1 MGLNLELDRKLEV
14 TWHSVILGIL
24 RECLQDL
31 RMIFHKS
38 TTLGGNSHSALHTVN
53 VWFANWLLA
62 DVCSYHTG
70 STWCLLDLS
79 PSMVIWMIAVSL
91 GTEEWGLWALPTW
104 NLTICSWYL
113 GKNYGCDN
121 NGDMIGPTLAFNVK
135 KSFISYPRSASVSYL
150 VPYPQKHLLEQI
162 GNIRWKG
169 KWYRS
174 QTQVTSGLIRSSAA

>member
-38 TTLGGNSHSALHTVN
+38 TTLGGNSQCPAHSKCLICQLAPSWCVFISHRLNLMPARPQPLHSDMN
-53 VWFANWLLA
+53 DCSFPRNW
-62 DVCSYHTG
+62 G
-70 STWCLLDLS
+70 MR
-79 PSMVIWMIAVSL
+79 SMGFTYMESDYMQLVP
-91 GTEEWGLWALPTW
+91 GQELWLWQQWRYDRTHFD
-104 NLTICSWYL
+104 I
-113 GKNYGCDN
+113 
-121 NGDMIGPTLAFNVK
+121 NVK
-135 KSFISYPRSASVSYL
+135 KSFISYPISASVSYL